1 MLTDL
6 KPGWGSADLDRA
18 QQGGSASGCRLQVLI
33 ESVSLPS
40 LEGQAEWAAA
50 SLDMLLSWWNRGARE
65 SKTEQTKTPKTLM
78 SCQLTSHWPKRAT
91 WPSPRSRGEKQSIHH
106 ESVARMW
113 TYNHHQRRVK
123 NAASNSTKIT

>member
-40 LEGQAEWAAA
+40 LEGQAEGAAA
-50 SLDMLLSWWNRGARE
+50 SLDMLLSWWDRGARE
-65 SKTEQTKTPKTLM
+65 SKTEQTKTSQDSHVLSANFPLAK
-78 SCQLTSHWPKRAT
+78 TSHVAKAKVKGWKTVYPP
-91 WPSPRSRGEKQSIHH
+91 WVRGKD
-106 ESVARMW
+106 VD
-113 TYNHHQRRVK
+113 V
-123 NAASNSTKIT
+123 